1 MGLSR
6 GGAIMERRKKGSGQ
20 ITYVDEPTRKAKW
33 KATITDS
40 RGKRKTR
47 YFKTE
52 KEAKSFLREL
62 NADANKLKALTE
74 SGVTFSAFAPVF
86 LEERQKSNMKAR
98 SYETLVNNIAR
109 VEPFIG
115 KAMLRDIDSDA
126 VQQVIYSLAKLGYS
140 TSIMNKSK
148 IAIGSVLK
156 MAAAKHFISAVP
168 VLNITIPS
176 QVRQDTDKQAK
187 NNWLKDSELEAYER
201 ECKRTYIPQKY
212 TKYAGQ
218 ELLVHPAG
226 YKLLFLLHTGLR
238 LGEALA
244 LTWEDYSE
252 MSKTITVD
260 KNMVSTQNR
269 KLTQTPKTAAGE
281 RVLVLNRRA
290 VADLEVLRKQH
301 DDQTAIIEQK
311 EIEAIQQAEATY
323 AGPALKSAKS
333 EIKKEFD
340 AIRHEHRYICGSSSY
355 PFGSS
360 HARSTNQTH
369 NKICEAIKLSHDV
382 TLHGLRHT
390 YVTHYY
396 LKHKNDSD
404 FDLATFS
411 KSIGHSSIRT
421 TMEIYAHLDMTEN
434 RYVPRSVEDLKDF

>member
-1 MGLSR
+1 MD
-6 GGAIMERRKKGSGQ
+6 RRKKGSGQ
-20 ITYVDEPTRKAKW
+20 ITKVDEPTRKAKW
-33 KATITDS
+33 KATITDNMG
-40 RGKRKTR
+40 RRKTR

-52 KEAKSFLREL
+52 KEAKAFLREL
-62 NADANKLKALTE
+62 NADTNKLKALTE

-86 LEERQKSNMKAR
+86 LEEQRKTNMKPR
-98 SYETLVNNIAR
+98 SYETLKANIAR
-109 VEPFIG
+109 VDPLIG
-115 KAMLRDIDSDA
+115 RTMLRDIDSDT
-126 VQQVIYSLAKLGYS
+126 VQQVIYSLAKSGYS
-140 TSIMNKSK
+140 VSILNKSK

-156 MAAAKHFISAVP
+156 MAAAKHFLSSVP

-176 QVRQDTDKQAK
+176 QQSQAGDKLAK
-187 NNWLKDSELEAYER
+187 NNWLKENELAAYED
-201 ECKRTYIPQKY
+201 ECSRTYIPQKY

-244 LTWEDYSE
+244 LTWDDYSD

-260 KNMVSTQNR
+260 KNMVATRDGKITQP
-269 KLTQTPKTAAGE
+269 PKTTSGE

-290 VADLEVLRKQH
+290 VADLEMLRKQF
-301 DDQTAIIEQK
+301 DEQTAIIEQR
-311 EIEAIQQAEATY
+311 EDDALRQAEATY
-323 AGPALKSAKS
+323 IGSELKSAKQ
-333 EIKKEFD
+333 EIRKQFD
-340 AIRHEHRYICGSSSY
+340 TLRREHRYICGSTSF

-360 HARSTNQTH
+360 NARSTNQTH
-369 NKICEAIKLSHDV
+369 NKICKAIGLSHTV
-382 TLHGLRHT
+382 TVHGLRHT

-396 LKHKNDSD
+396 LKHKNDPD

-434 RYVPRSVEDLKDF
+434 RYIQRSVEDLKDF

>member
-1 MGLSR
+1 
-6 GGAIMERRKKGSGQ
+6 MERRKKGSGQ

-52 KEAKSFLREL
+52 KEAKAFLREL

-86 LEERQKSNMKAR
+86 LEERRKSNMKVR
-98 SYETLVNNIAR
+98 SYETLANNIAR

-115 KAMLRDIDSDA
+115 KTMLRDIDSDT
-126 VQQVIYSLAKLGYS
+126 VQQVIYNLAKSGYS
-140 TSIMNKSK
+140 ASIMNKSK

-156 MAAAKHFISAVP
+156 MAAAKHFLSAVP
-168 VLNITIPS
+168 VLDITIPAQAS
-176 QVRQDTDKQAK
+176 QDTDKQAK
-187 NNWLKDSELEAYER
+187 NNWLKENEMEAYEN

-244 LTWEDYSE
+244 LTWDDYSE

-260 KNMVSTQNR
+260 KNMVAA
-269 KLTQTPKTAAGE
+269 KEGKVTQTPKTAAGE

-290 VADLEVLRKQH
+290 VTDLEMLRKQF
-301 DDQTAIIEQK
+301 DEQTDLIKQK
-311 EIEAIQQAEATY
+311 EDEALRQAEATY
-323 AGPALKSAKS
+323 TGSALKAAKH
-333 EIKKEFD
+333 EVKKEFD

-360 HARSTNQTH
+360 NARSTNQTH
-369 NKICEAIKLSHDV
+369 NKICKAINLSHDV

-411 KSIGHSSIRT
+411 KSIGHANIRT
-421 TMEIYAHLDMTEN
+421 TMGVYAHLDMTEN

>member
-1 MGLSR
+1 MD
-6 GGAIMERRKKGSGQ
+6 RRKKGSGQ
-20 ITYVDEPTRKAKW
+20 ITYVDEPTRKNKW
-33 KATITDS
+33 KATIADGN
-40 RGKRKTR
+40 GKRKTR

-52 KEAKSFLREL
+52 KEAKAFLREL

-86 LEERQKSNMKAR
+86 LEEQRKTNMKPR
-98 SYETLVNNIAR
+98 SYETLEANIAR
-109 VEPFIG
+109 VEPLIG
-115 KAMLRDIDSDA
+115 KMMLRDIDSDA
-126 VQQVIYSLAKLGYS
+126 VQQVIYSLAKSGYS
-140 TSIMNKSK
+140 TSILNKSK

-156 MAAAKHFISAVP
+156 MAAAKHFLSSVP

-176 QVRQDTDKQAK
+176 QQSQAGDKLAK
-187 NNWLKDSELEAYER
+187 NNWLKESELTAYED
-201 ECKRTYIPQKY
+201 ECRRTYIPQKY

-226 YKLLFLLHTGLR
+226 YKLLLLLHTGLR

-244 LTWEDYSE
+244 LTWDDYSD

-260 KNMVSTQNR
+260 KNMVAT
-269 KLTQTPKTAAGE
+269 KDGKITQTPKTTSGE
-281 RVLVLNRRA
+281 RVLILNRRA
-290 VADLEVLRKQH
+290 VADLEMLRKQF
-301 DDQTAIIEQK
+301 DEQTAMIEQR
-311 EIEAIQQAEATY
+311 ELDALRQAEATY
-323 AGPALKSAKS
+323 IGPELKSAKQ
-333 EIKKEFD
+333 EIKKRFD
-340 AIRHEHRYICGSSSY
+340 ALRREHRYICGSTTF

-360 HARSTNQTH
+360 NARSTNQTH
-369 NKICEAIKLSHDV
+369 NKICKAIGLSHAV
-382 TLHGLRHT
+382 TVHGLRHS

-396 LKHKNDSD
+396 LKHKNDAD

-434 RYVPRSVEDLKDF
+434 RYIQRSVEDLKDF

>member
-1 MGLSR
+1 MYTGTVR
-6 GGAIMERRKKGSGQ
+6 KEVDCMDRRKKGSGQ
-20 ITYVDEPTRKAKW
+20 ITKVDEPTRKAKW

-40 RGKRKTR
+40 MGRRKTR

-52 KEAKSFLREL
+52 KEAKAFLREL
-62 NADANKLKALTE
+62 NADTNKLKALTE

-86 LEERQKSNMKAR
+86 LEEQRKTNMKPR
-98 SYETLVNNIAR
+98 SYETLEANIAR
-109 VEPFIG
+109 VEPLIG
-115 KAMLRDIDSDA
+115 RTMLRDIDSDT
-126 VQQVIYSLAKLGYS
+126 VQQVIYSLAKSGYS
-140 TSIMNKSK
+140 VSILNKSK

-156 MAAAKHFISAVP
+156 MAAAKHFLSFVP

-176 QVRQDTDKQAK
+176 QQSQAGDKLAK
-187 NNWLKDSELEAYER
+187 NNWLKESELTAYED
-201 ECKRTYIPQKY
+201 ECRRTYIPQKY

-244 LTWEDYSE
+244 LTWDDYSD

-260 KNMVSTQNR
+260 KNMVAT
-269 KLTQTPKTAAGE
+269 KDGKITQTPKTTSGE

-290 VADLEVLRKQH
+290 VADLEMLRKQF
-301 DDQTAIIEQK
+301 DEQTAIIEQR
-311 EIEAIQQAEATY
+311 ELDALRQAESTY
-323 AGPALKSAKS
+323 IGPALKSAKH
-333 EIKKEFD
+333 EIRKQFD
-340 AIRHEHRYICGSSSY
+340 ALRREHRYICDSTSF

-360 HARSTNQTH
+360 NARSTNQTH
-369 NKICEAIKLSHDV
+369 NKICKTIGLSHTV
-382 TLHGLRHT
+382 TVHGLRHT

-411 KSIGHSSIRT
+411 KSIGKRQIPPHLART
-421 TMEIYAHLDMTEN
+421 QRE
-434 RYVPRSVEDLKDF
+434 

>member
-1 MGLSR
+1 MD
-6 GGAIMERRKKGSGQ
+6 RRKKGSGQ
-20 ITYVDEPTRKAKW
+20 ITYVDEPTRKNKW
-33 KATITDS
+33 KATIADGN
-40 RGKRKTR
+40 GKRKTR

-52 KEAKSFLREL
+52 KEAKAFLREL

-86 LEERQKSNMKAR
+86 LEEQRKTNMKPR
-98 SYETLVNNIAR
+98 SYETLEANIAR
-109 VEPFIG
+109 VEPLIG
-115 KAMLRDIDSDA
+115 KMMLRDIDSDV
-126 VQQVIYSLAKLGYS
+126 VQQVIYGLAKSGYS
-140 TSIMNKSK
+140 ASILNKSK

-156 MAAAKHFISAVP
+156 VAAAKHFLSSVP
-168 VLNITIPS
+168 ALNITIPTQQS
-176 QVRQDTDKQAK
+176 QAGDKLAK
-187 NNWLKDSELEAYER
+187 NNWLKESELAAYED
-201 ECKRTYIPQKY
+201 ECRRTYIPQKY

-244 LTWEDYSE
+244 LTWDDYSD

-260 KNMVSTQNR
+260 KNMVST
-269 KLTQTPKTAAGE
+269 KDGKITQTPKTASGE

-290 VADLEVLRKQH
+290 VADLEMLRKLF
-301 DDQTAIIEQK
+301 DEQTAIIEQR
-311 EIEAIQQAEATY
+311 ELDALQQAEATY
-323 AGPALKSAKS
+323 IGPELKSAKQ
-333 EIKKEFD
+333 EIKKRFD
-340 AIRHEHRYICGSSSY
+340 ALRREHRYICGSTSF

-360 HARSTNQTH
+360 NARSTNQTH
-369 NKICEAIKLSHDV
+369 NKICKAIGLPHTV
-382 TLHGLRHT
+382 TVHGLRHS

-396 LKHKNDSD
+396 LKHKNDAD

-434 RYVPRSVEDLKDF
+434 RYIQRSVEDLKDF

>member
-1 MGLSR
+1 MD
-6 GGAIMERRKKGSGQ
+6 RRKKGSGQ
-20 ITYVDEPTRKAKW
+20 ITYVDEPTRKKKW
-33 KATITDS
+33 RAIIKDS
-40 RGKRKTR
+40 TGKPRR
-47 YFKTE
+47 RFFKTE
-52 KEAKSFLREL
+52 KEAKAFLREL

-74 SGVTFSAFAPVF
+74 SGVTFSAFVPIF
-86 LEERQKSNMKAR
+86 LEEQRKTNMKPR
-98 SYETLVNNIAR
+98 SYETLEANIAR
-109 VEPFIG
+109 VEPLIG
-115 KAMLRDIDSDA
+115 RTMLRDIDSDT
-126 VQQVIYSLAKLGYS
+126 VQQVIYSLAKSGYS
-140 TSIMNKSK
+140 VSILNKSK

-156 MAAAKHFISAVP
+156 MAAAKHFLSSVP

-176 QVRQDTDKQAK
+176 QQSQAGDKLAK
-187 NNWLKDSELEAYER
+187 NNWLKESELAAYED

-244 LTWEDYSE
+244 LTWDDYSD

-260 KNMVSTQNR
+260 KNMVATRDGKITQA
-269 KLTQTPKTAAGE
+269 PKTTSGE

-290 VADLEVLRKQH
+290 VADLEMLHKQF
-301 DDQTAIIEQK
+301 DEQTAIIEQR
-311 EIEAIQQAEATY
+311 EVDAFRQAEATY
-323 AGPALKSAKS
+323 IGPELKSAKQ
-333 EIKKEFD
+333 EIRKQFD
-340 AIRHEHRYICGSSSY
+340 ALRREHRYICGSTSF

-360 HARSTNQTH
+360 NARSTNQTH
-369 NKICEAIKLSHDV
+369 NKICKAIGLSHTV
-382 TLHGLRHT
+382 TVHGLRHT

-434 RYVPRSVEDLKDF
+434 RYIQRSVEDLKDF